1 MFFWYTFDGTWEME
15 RFEILLRFAYCGSIV
30 IDFNLI
36 IDIPYIPA
44 DRQTERQ
51 TDSFDFVLQ
60 YVGEP

>member
-1 MFFWYTFDGTWEME
+1 ME